1 MGTNNHGHTAEQVTD
16 GIMSI
21 VKAIQDRQKDAQ
33 LIVMVRYQYCGTVNS
48 YGKMS
53 ILWHS

>member
-53 ILWHS
+53 ILWYS

>member
-1 MGTNNHGHTAEQVTD
+1 MVRYQYCGTVNSYGKMYSV
-16 GIMSI
+16 
-21 VKAIQDRQKDAQ
+21 VQ

-53 ILWHS
+53 ILWYS